1 MFVFILRRL
10 LALPLVLFGVTI
22 LIVLVMQFLSP
33 EQRATAFIT
42 NENQGGAIQEIIK
55 ARGLDQPFH
64 VQYWSWLTQAFQ
76 GNLGYSRASNQP
88 VWQTIASRFPA
99 TMELAFFSMLP
110 VIGIGIWIGTLSGLN
125 KDKVIDK
132 VTRVGAVVA
141 FSLPSFVLGLWL
153 TAIFWGALGILPG
166 IGQYDDKYAFEVL
179 AMNRYTSIFS
189 IDALLNGRF
198 DMFIDAIKH
207 LILPTITLTAVIT
220 ATIIKTMRNEL
231 LEVLNMDYVRTARA
245 KGLSER
251 VVNLKHARRN
261 AMISVATVAGGI
273 VVGLLNGVVITE
285 TIFNFPGVGSWGAKA
300 ATQLDYPG
308 ILGFALLS
316 ALLVAFGNLVVDV
329 LYAFIDPRVRFD

>member
-1 MFVFILRRL
+1 MFIFILRRL
-10 LALPLVLFGVTI
+10 LGLPLVLFGVTL

-42 NENQGGAIQEIIK
+42 NENQGAAIQEIIK

-64 VQYWSWLTQAFQ
+64 IQYWSWLTQAFQ

-99 TMELAFFSMLP
+99 TLELAFFSILP
-110 VIGIGIWIGTLSGLN
+110 VIGIGIWIGTLAGLN

-132 VTRVGAVVA
+132 VTRVGAVIA

-153 TAIFWGALGILPG
+153 TAIFWGALNILPG
-166 IGQYDDKYAFEVL
+166 IGQYDDKFAFEVL

-198 DMFIDAIKH
+198 DMFFDAMKH

-251 VVNLKHARRN
+251 VVHLKHARRN
-261 AMISVATVAGGI
+261 AMISVATVAGAI

-316 ALLVAFGNLVVDV
+316 ALLVAVGNLLVDV
-329 LYAFIDPRVRFD
+329 MYAFIDPRVRFD